1 MNKTF
6 VALIALITIIALP
19 SHLTSI
25 SLGRETAKNLLRVI
39 LRLNLIDAAR
49 ITRLPHKHQSSTVC
63 R

>member
-25 SLGRETAKNLLRVI
+25 SLGRETAKNLLE
-39 LRLNLIDAAR
+39 
-49 ITRLPHKHQSSTVC
+49 SF
-63 R
+63 